1 MNESQFNEQKKSSSW
16 NLFLFNLCVS
26 LADEKIILKN
36 YSNVFGGSWIIET
49 ENKKIIYDG
58 REDILTLL
66 HKVDNIWKNTN
77 SFYKNESSLSSLKD
91 LYS

>member
-1 MNESQFNEQKKSSSW
+1 MADSLFNDQKKSLGW

-36 YSNVFGGSWIIET
+36 YSDVFGGSWIIET

-66 HKVDNIWKNTN
+66 HKVDNVWKNTN
-77 SFYKNESSLSSLKD
+77 AFYKNELSLSSLKD